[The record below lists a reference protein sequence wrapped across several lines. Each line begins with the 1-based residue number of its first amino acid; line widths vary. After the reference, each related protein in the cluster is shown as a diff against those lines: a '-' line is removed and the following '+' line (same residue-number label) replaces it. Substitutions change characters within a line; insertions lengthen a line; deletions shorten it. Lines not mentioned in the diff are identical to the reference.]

1 MSVRQ
6 IAEGFYNN
14 LVKKEE
20 DLHKKRIDIC
30 KKCPLWK
37 IDSVWGPICNPS
49 LYINENNEISNKNII
64 GYIKGCGC
72 VLNSKTR
79 VPDSKCIIN
88 KW

>member
-1 MSVRQ
+1 
-6 IAEGFYNN
+6 
-14 LVKKEE
+14 
-20 DLHKKRIDIC
+20 
-30 KKCPLWK
+30 LWK